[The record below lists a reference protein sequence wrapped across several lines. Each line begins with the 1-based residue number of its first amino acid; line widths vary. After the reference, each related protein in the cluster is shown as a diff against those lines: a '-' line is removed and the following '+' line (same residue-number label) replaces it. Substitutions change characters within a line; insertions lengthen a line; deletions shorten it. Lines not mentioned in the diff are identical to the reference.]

1 MVIISFE
8 VDEATLKKLDAHA
21 KELDRSRSDTLRQIL
36 KEKLNWVSEPQRQT
50 TLHKAI
56 FNSQ

>member
-1 MVIISFE
+1 MTMISFE

-36 KEKLNWVSEPQRQT
+36 KEKLN
-50 TLHKAI
+50 
-56 FNSQ
+56 